1 MQDRKNAREYS
12 QFQFFKNMDTDI
24 IPFSAIE
31 LSIAINMGSVSRE
44 EAIIEIKENSGFFD
58 YIPEET
64 AIMIDS
70 FK

>member
-1 MQDRKNAREYS
+1 
-12 QFQFFKNMDTDI
+12 
-24 IPFSAIE
+24 
-31 LSIAINMGSVSRE
+31 VSRE